1 MLKSINLIMPQL
13 DNYISLAIL
22 GAVIFSSLG
31 LGLIGYKYLLFSK
44 DIPTTTLLF
53 KMKKQEVEF
62 LLSSLLTEYK
72 EQHPYDDIPSITSI
86 NIPKVVKS
94 FFFYC

>member
-1 MLKSINLIMPQL
+1 
-13 DNYISLAIL
+13 
-22 GAVIFSSLG
+22 
-31 LGLIGYKYLLFSK
+31 
-44 DIPTTTLLF
+44 
-53 KMKKQEVEF
+53 MKKQEVEF

-94 FFFYC
+94 FFLIVDTPAENLLGANAIYLDLVNQGTNSRYFAQALELVLSFSS